1 MPNAELLVNPLAR
14 NANSVHS
21 EISLGEK
28 SLTTPF
34 FGAKLPEAIDFES
47 LLAESKM
54 SYNPQAL
61 CFELPTAVR
70 ILQARNAQ
78 AKQLTLSLERR
89 NPYLEAMLRSA
100 FLVIDPR
107 PELFY
112 YNLPGRQQIFRQ
124 SSFPSKIRDVL
135 ADVDADSHTRKWLEL
150 RQKRL
155 DLALVDWA
163 FSVQKRLGS
172 DLILP
177 LCPILTGESLS
188 DMARLLWSLNMRCRN
203 AVLELSESYPAFYL
217 PFHYKM
223 LDHRETIDTLGN
235 IVEAAA
241 PFQRVFVL
249 KVVWYSGVR
258 RVEQR
263 KRLGH
268 LLDRIDAIKSSQRDG
283 FVVFMVDAGP
293 EGYPLLFNGVDG
305 YFEPLSGHV
314 GYVKASRVDSE
325 AEMYGSYL
333 NPRTRE
339 MLRWEELVST
349 ARENQGYL
357 PCDCKVCEAWHG
369 KILHEL
375 IDGKVWNRDRR
386 VHHFNVRSAEIQNNL
401 IPAIERGQVH
411 EEWTRLID
419 AGDKNH
425 LDLAPPEFRSA

>member
-1 MPNAELLVNPLAR
+1 M
-14 NANSVHS
+14 HS

-34 FGAKLPEAIDFES
+34 FGAKVPQSIDFES
-47 LLAESKM
+47 LLMDSKL

-61 CFELPTAVR
+61 CFELPTALR
-70 ILQARNAQ
+70 ILHARQAQ
-78 AKQLTLSLERR
+78 ANQLTLRMERT
-89 NPYLEAMLRSA
+89 NQFLDAMLRSA
-100 FLVIDPR
+100 FLMIDPR

-112 YNLPGRQQIFRQ
+112 YNLPDRQQVF
-124 SSFPSKIRDVL
+124 SSPSFPSRVRDIL
-135 ADVDADSHTRKWLEL
+135 SGVDGESHNQKWLEL

-155 DLALVDWA
+155 DLALVDWSFA
-163 FSVQKRLGS
+163 VQKKLRS

-177 LCPILTGESLS
+177 MCPILTGENLS
-188 DMARLLWSLNMRCRN
+188 EMTRLLWSLNMRCRS
-203 AVLELSESYPAFYL
+203 AVLEMSESYPAFYM

-223 LDHRETIDTLGN
+223 LDHRETVETLGN

-241 PFQRVFVL
+241 PFQRAFVL
-249 KVVWYSGVR
+249 KVLGFSGVR

-263 KRLGH
+263 KRLGR
-268 LLDRIDAIKSSQRDG
+268 LLDRIDEIKTSHKDN
-283 FVVFMVDAGP
+283 FVVLVVDAGP
-293 EGYPLLFNGVDG
+293 EGYPFLFNGVDG

-325 AEMYGSYL
+325 TEMYGSYL

-339 MLRWEELVST
+339 MLRWEELVT
-349 ARENQGYL
+349 VVRENQGYL

-369 KILHEL
+369 KILRGNF
-375 IDGKVWNRDRR
+375 DSRTWNRDRR
-386 VHHFNVRSAEIQNNL
+386 AHHFNVRSAEIQTRL
-401 IPAIERGQVH
+401 IPAIEQGQVR

-425 LDLAPPEFRSA
+425 LDLAPSEFYSA